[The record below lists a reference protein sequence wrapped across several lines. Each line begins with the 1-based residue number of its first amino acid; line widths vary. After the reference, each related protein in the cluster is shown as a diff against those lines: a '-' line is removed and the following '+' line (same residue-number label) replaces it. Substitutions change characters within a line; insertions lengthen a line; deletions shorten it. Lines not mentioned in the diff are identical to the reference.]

1 MEEEIRGT
9 GGSIAWADERTLFY
23 VKLDAQHRPFEVRGN
38 LSCRVNH
45 DSSAAARLEPHQ
57 RVRPSEGVEARH
69 RHGAGGRRAC
79 LRGAESS
86 SNRGPSRRSP
96 GYISATSRLHLGV
109 GAGRALQRG
118 LLDLAR
124 RLAALHRVRVQ
135 GETPPTHLRDTP
147 PRHLRDTPPTHLRH
161 TSDTPPTHLPDTAQT
176 PPRHRPDASQTPPR
190 HLPDTSQTP
199 PRRVSSPACPPRRR
213 RPRCSS
219 CRPPRP
225 PPTRPS
231 SGGASLASGTTST
244 RTLHRAPSS
253 SPRTPT
259 ASPATQLRSQS
270 KREALSCSSPPL
282 TRPRQPAALLGSDR
296 RPGKLDA
303 GRRRRWRARPP
314 ALGLP
319 LARRGERLPLLSPG
333 SPPDL
338 SWTSP

>member
-1 MEEEIRGT
+1 M
-9 GGSIAWADERTLFY
+9 
-23 VKLDAQHRPFEVRGN
+23 
-38 LSCRVNH
+38 
-45 DSSAAARLEPHQ
+45 
-57 RVRPSEGVEARH
+57 EARH

-147 PRHLRDTPPTHLRH
+147 PT
-161 TSDTPPTHLPDTAQT
+161 
-176 PPRHRPDASQTPPR
+176 

-259 ASPATQLRSQS
+259 ASPAAQLRSQS
-270 KREALSCSSPPL
+270 KREALSCSSSPL

-319 LARRGERLPLLSPG
+319 LARRAERLRLLSPG
-333 SPPDL
+333 SPLDL
-338 SWTSP
+338 SWTFP